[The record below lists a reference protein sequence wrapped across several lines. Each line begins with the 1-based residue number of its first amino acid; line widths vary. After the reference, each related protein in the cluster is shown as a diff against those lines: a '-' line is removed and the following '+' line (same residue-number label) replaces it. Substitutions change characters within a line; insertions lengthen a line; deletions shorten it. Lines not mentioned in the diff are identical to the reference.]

1 MGEWEQ
7 LQYEAILLL
16 GNIEQYGLK
25 HIQGLIIETIK
36 DKFLEMCKD
45 PYYFD
50 SFNTQRTIEREISR
64 SNTPIE
70 LITALN
76 KTKVVSC
83 DFNGHT
89 EFRVGLEPKTI

>member
-7 LQYEAILLL
+7 MRYESVLLL
-16 GNIEQYGLK
+16 GDIEQYGLK
-25 HIQGLIIETIK
+25 NISDLILETIK
-36 DKFLEMCKD
+36 DKFLEMCRN
-45 PYYFD
+45 PYYFE
-50 SFNTQRTIEREISR
+50 SFNTQRTVETEISR

-70 LITALN
+70 LISALN

-89 EFRVGLEPKTI
+89 EFRVGLEK

>member
-25 HIQGLIIETIK
+25 HINDLILETIK
-36 DKFLEMCKD
+36 DKFLEMCKN

-50 SFNTQRTIEREISR
+50 SFNTQKTVETEISR
-64 SNTPIE
+64 STTPAQ
-70 LITALN
+70 LVSALN

-83 DFNGHT
+83 DFNGHK
-89 EFRVGLEPKTI
+89 EFRVGLEK

>member
-7 LQYEAILLL
+7 LRYESILLL
-16 GNIEQYGLK
+16 GDIEQYGLK
-25 HIQGLIIETIK
+25 NISDLILETIK
-36 DKFLEMCKD
+36 DKFLEMCRN
-45 PYYFD
+45 PHYFD
-50 SFNTQRTIEREISR
+50 SFNTQRTVETEISR

-70 LITALN
+70 LISALN

-89 EFRVGLEPKTI
+89 EFRVGLEK

>member
-7 LQYEAILLL
+7 MRYESVLLL
-16 GNIEQYGLK
+16 GDIEQYGLK
-25 HIQGLIIETIK
+25 NISDLILETIK
-36 DKFLEMCKD
+36 DKFLEMCRN

-50 SFNTQRTIEREISR
+50 SFNTQRTVETEISR

-70 LITALN
+70 LISALN

-89 EFRVGLEPKTI
+89 EFRVGLEK

>member
-7 LQYEAILLL
+7 MRYESILLL
-16 GNIEQYGLK
+16 GDIEQYGLK
-25 HIQGLIIETIK
+25 NISDLILETIK
-36 DKFLEMCKD
+36 DKFLEMCRN
-45 PYYFD
+45 PHYFE
-50 SFNTQRTIEREISR
+50 SFNTQRIVETEISR

-70 LITALN
+70 LISALN

-89 EFRVGLEPKTI
+89 EFRVGLEK

>member
-7 LQYEAILLL
+7 LRYESVLLL
-16 GNIEQYGLK
+16 GDIEQCGLK
-25 HIQGLIIETIK
+25 NISDLILEAIK
-36 DKFLEMCKD
+36 DKFLEMCRN
-45 PYYFD
+45 PHYFD
-50 SFNTQRTIEREISR
+50 SFNTQRIVETEISR

-70 LITALN
+70 LIFALN

-89 EFRVGLEPKTI
+89 EFRVGLEK

>member
-7 LQYEAILLL
+7 VRYESVLLL
-16 GNIEQYGLK
+16 GDIEQYGLK
-25 HIQGLIIETIK
+25 NISDLILETIK
-36 DKFLEMCKD
+36 DKFLEMCRN
-45 PYYFD
+45 PHYFD
-50 SFNTQRTIEREISR
+50 SFNTQRIVETEISR

-70 LITALN
+70 LISALN

-89 EFRVGLEPKTI
+89 EFRVGLEK